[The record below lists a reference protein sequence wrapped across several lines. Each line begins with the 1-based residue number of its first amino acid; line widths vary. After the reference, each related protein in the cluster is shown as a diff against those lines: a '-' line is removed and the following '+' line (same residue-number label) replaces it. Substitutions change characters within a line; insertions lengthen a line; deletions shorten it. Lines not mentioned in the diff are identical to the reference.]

1 MFADFAAVQ
10 SEMSQ
15 SGSDVLISDGG
26 DTLTLS
32 NLLTTDLSAGD
43 FTFV

>member
-1 MFADFAAVQ
+1 
-10 SEMSQ
+10 MSQ
-15 SGSDVLISDGG
+15 SGSDVIISDGLG

-43 FTFV
+43 FSFV